1 MTKRQDTNPREIALK
16 VLYRIETEETFADQA
31 ILSSVRDLY
40 LSSLDRRFISQLV
53 HGTTK
58 MRRRLDYVLG
68 LFLERKLEELTP
80 WIRNILRMGLYQI
93 DFLDKV
99 PERAAVDESVEL
111 AKKFGHRGTV
121 ALVNA
126 VLRNYLRD
134 RGRITFPSR
143 EENQIENIALFYSFP
158 DWMVESWLELFGE
171 EQTVTLCEAFNR
183 RPQLCCRL
191 NSLKTDKEGLETVFK
206 REKTKFKPGR
216 FLQDF
221 YAVESKI
228 DLERFAPLRKGL
240 VYFQDESAGL
250 PVMLLDPQPGER
262 ILDLCAAPG
271 GKSTFVAEKMQ
282 DQGMVVAVD
291 ASMQKLKTVKENCR
305 RLGVS
310 SVALCRADARDFKC
324 NDVDRIL
331 VDAPCS
337 ALGTLGRN
345 SDARW
350 KKQKE
355 DLLRLQKLQLEL
367 LSNAAALLKKGG
379 VLVYSTCTITPEEN
393 DWVIEKFLGI
403 RKDFRLRDGSEF
415 VDPGVV
421 DQNGMVRTLPHI
433 HKTDGSF
440 ACRLEKT

>member
-1 MTKRQDTNPREIALK
+1 MKI
-16 VLYRIETEETFADQA
+16 LYQIETEETFADQA
-31 ILSSVRDLY
+31 ILSFVRDLY

-58 MRRRLDYVLG
+58 MRRRLDYMLG
-68 LFLERKLEELTP
+68 LFIERKLEELTS

-99 PERAAVDESVEL
+99 PERAAVDESVKL

-158 DWMVESWLELFGE
+158 DWMVEDWLELFGE
-171 EQTVTLCEAFNR
+171 EQTVTLCETFNK

-191 NSLKTDKEGLETVFK
+191 NSLRIDQGGLEEIFK
-206 REKTKFKPGR
+206 REKIKFKPGR
-216 FLQDF
+216 FLQGF
-221 YAVESKI
+221 YTVESKI
-228 DLERFAPLRKGL
+228 DLERFAPLQKGL

-282 DQGMVVAVD
+282 DQGMVLAVD
-291 ASMQKLKTVKENCR
+291 ASMQKLKTLKENCQ

-310 SVALCRADARDFKC
+310 SVALCRADARDFRC

-350 KKQKE
+350 RKQKE
-355 DLLRLQKLQLEL
+355 DLLRLQKLQLEI
-367 LSNAAALLKKGG
+367 LSNAAGLLKKGG

-393 DWVIEKFLGI
+393 DRVIEKFLGI
-403 RKDFRLRDGSEF
+403 RKDFRLRDSSEF